1 MRYKKQYQRM
11 WSLAHKL
18 FGSKTPRQ
26 VTYWA
31 RKMIDNPKV
40 KVKVFRTDDCY
51 SGLTIGGH
59 YEPDGREKDIELNI
73 HFNYD
78 CEEVFFDHVSIEV
91 FIMEL
96 FTTYVH
102 ERRHRYQYR
111 SRGNVYGP
119 VYRCR
124 NEIKSKEEYR
134 ELNYY
139 GDPDE
144 IDAYALEAAIENKL
158 RNTDFVVAKYREL
171 FAELDTK
178 VYNRFLKKRYKFL
191 NRITL

>member
-1 MRYKKQYQRM
+1 MCTLK
-11 WSLAHKL
+11 HKL

-26 VTYWA
+26 ITYWA

-40 KVKVFRTDDCY
+40 KVRMFRTEDCH

-59 YEPDGREKDIELNI
+59 YEPDGREKDIELLI
-73 HFNYD
+73 HFQND
-78 CEEVFFDHVSIEV
+78 CEEVFFDHIMVEV

-102 ERRHRYQYR
+102 EKRHRYQYK
-111 SRGNVYGP
+111 SRGDVYGP
-119 VYRCR
+119 IYRCA
-124 NEIKSKEEYR
+124 KLAKDKDHYR

-144 IDAYALEAAIENKL
+144 VDAYALEAAIETRL

-171 FAELDTK
+171 FANTDIK
-178 VYNRFLKKRYKFL
+178 VYNKFLKKRYKFL

>member
-1 MRYKKQYQRM
+1 
-11 WSLAHKL
+11 
-18 FGSKTPRQ
+18 
-26 VTYWA
+26 
-31 RKMIDNPKV
+31 MININILQNNWIQ
-40 KVKVFRTDDCY
+40 F
-51 SGLTIGGH
+51 
-59 YEPDGREKDIELNI
+59 NI

-78 CEEVFFDHVSIEV
+78 CNEVFFDHVSIEI

-102 ERRHRYQYR
+102 EKRHRYQYR

-124 NEIKSKEEYR
+124 SDVKDKEHYR

-144 IDAYALEAAIENKL
+144 IDAYALESAIEE
-158 RNTDFVVAKYREL
+158 RIRGTQFVVAKYREL
-171 FAELDTK
+171 FVDTDIK
-178 VYNRFLKKRYKFL
+178 VYNKFLKKRYKFL

>member
-1 MRYKKQYQRM
+1 M
-11 WSLAHKL
+11 WSMAHNI
-18 FGSKTPRQ
+18 FGSKTPFQ
-26 VTYWA
+26 IAYWA

-40 KVKVFRTDDCY
+40 KIKIVREEECH

-59 YEPDGREKDIELNI
+59 YEPDESDKDIILNI
-73 HFNYD
+73 HFEKG
-78 CEEVFFDHVSIEV
+78 CQKVFFDHIDVQV

-102 ERRHRYQYR
+102 EKRHKYQYR
-111 SRGNVYGP
+111 TRGPHVYGP
-119 VYRCR
+119 IYRCTKKAKD
-124 NEIKSKEEYR
+124 NEHYR

-144 IDAYALEAAIENKL
+144 IDAYALEAAIETRL
-158 RNTDFVVAKYREL
+158 RDTNFVVAKYREL
-171 FAELDTK
+171 FANTDIK
-178 VYNRFLKKRYKFL
+178 VYNKFLKKRYKFL

>member
-1 MRYKKQYQRM
+1 M
-11 WSLAHKL
+11 WSFAHKL
-18 FGSKTPRQ
+18 FGCKTPRQ

-40 KVKVFRTDDCY
+40 KVKLFRNDDCH

-59 YEPDGREKDIELNI
+59 YEPDGREKDIELLI
-73 HFNYD
+73 HFQKD
-78 CEEVFFDHVSIEV
+78 CGEVFFDHISVEI

-102 ERRHRYQYR
+102 EKRHRYQYK

-119 VYRCR
+119 IYRCA
-124 NEIKSKEEYR
+124 NKAVDKDHYR

-144 IDAYALEAAIENKL
+144 IDAYALEAAIETRL
-158 RNTDFVVAKYREL
+158 RNTDFVVAKYKEL
-171 FAELDTK
+171 FANTDIK
-178 VYNRFLKKRYKFL
+178 VYNKFLKKRYKFL

>member
-1 MRYKKQYQRM
+1 M
-11 WSLAHKL
+11 WSFAHKL

-31 RKMIDNPKV
+31 RKMIGNPKV
-40 KVKVFRTDDCY
+40 KVKMFRNDDCH

-59 YEPDGREKDIELNI
+59 YESDGRDKDIELLI
-73 HFNYD
+73 HFQND
-78 CEEVFFDHVSIEV
+78 CEEVFFDHISIEI
-91 FIMEL
+91 FIQEL

-102 ERRHRYQYR
+102 EKRHRYQYR
-111 SRGNVYGP
+111 TRGNVYGP
-119 VYRCR
+119 IYRC
-124 NEIKSKEEYR
+124 SKLAKDKDHYR

-144 IDAYALEAAIENKL
+144 VDAYALESAIETRL
-158 RNTDFVVAKYREL
+158 RGTDFVVAKYKEL
-171 FAELDTK
+171 FDNVDRK
-178 VYNRFLKKRYKFL
+178 VYNKFLKKRYKFL